1 MLAFEL
7 SGEHA
12 TLPSAE
18 VTACLEAL
26 GNGFRVE
33 SALPRCL
40 LVDAD
45 YSENI
50 GQRLAMTRSI
60 VDVLGVSDASEP
72 GIDEMVRGVEP
83 GADRRLRFRVRVKN
97 IGTALSSVKL
107 ERRIGELVYNMGYK
121 ASLESPDFELR
132 AVLTDNKCI
141 FGRTLALI
149 DSSVFERRRP
159 QYKPFF
165 YPGVLM
171 PKVAR
176 VLVNLARA
184 NDMLFDPF
192 CGTGGILVEAGL
204 MGIHALGS
212 DVQRKVLLGAKL
224 NLVHYGA
231 PYTLMYQDARNMGLA
246 DESVS
251 AIACDIP
258 YGHSAII
265 LAGSR
270 AELLDDSLYE
280 MHRVLRRGK
289 RAVVVADRC
298 IEDEMAA
305 AGFEIEQMH
314 RQRVHRSL
322 TRVIHVAVK
331 PG

>member
-26 GNGFRVE
+26 GIRFRVE
-33 SALPRCL
+33 LGLPRCL

-45 YSENI
+45 FSERI

-60 VDVLGVSDASEP
+60 IDVLGVSDASEP
-72 GIDEMVRGVEP
+72 EIAEMVRGVELS
-83 GADRRLRFRVRVKN
+83 ADRRLSFRVRVKN
-97 IGTALSSVKL
+97 IGTPLSSAKL
-107 ERRIGELVYNMGYK
+107 ERRIGELVYDMGYS
-121 ASLESPDFELR
+121 ASLDNPDFELR
-132 AVLTDNKCI
+132 AVLTGDKCV
-141 FGRTLALI
+141 FGRTLSLI

-184 NDMLFDPF
+184 VDMVFDPF

-231 PYTLMYQDARNMGLA
+231 PFTLMYQDARSLGLA
-246 DESVS
+246 DDSVS

-270 AELLDDSLYE
+270 KELLEDSLAE
-280 MHRVLRRGK
+280 MHRVLRLGK

-298 IEDEMAA
+298 IKDEMAA
-305 AGFEIEQMH
+305 AGFESEQVH